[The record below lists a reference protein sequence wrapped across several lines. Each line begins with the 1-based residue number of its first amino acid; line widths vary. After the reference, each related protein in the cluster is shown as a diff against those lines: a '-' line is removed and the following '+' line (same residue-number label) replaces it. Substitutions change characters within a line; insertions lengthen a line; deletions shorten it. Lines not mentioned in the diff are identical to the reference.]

1 MSHLPDFYL
10 RKYDNKIVLKVLN
23 MELSDPSL
31 ISFLDIKFLKGKT
44 EVFSWA
50 IDSLD

>member
-1 MSHLPDFYL
+1 
-10 RKYDNKIVLKVLN
+10 

-31 ISFLDIKFLKGKT
+31 ISFLDIKFLEGKT